1 MSQYMNSNPLAEH
14 NAGIALSSKQIPVG
28 GGGATGNMYQG
39 QAGRAFVQGGGGM
52 SQFHSFDG
60 GNQDSAYAR
69 GSYAPVSVGYNS
81 VTSGGGSRRKRSSK
95 SKRKVRK
102 TGRRN
107 KKCDCDIVTGF
118 GGFRSRRAARAG
130 RSRACRRCKSCRRG
144 RKQRSQ
150 SGGGWGAPYGSS
162 AASGVNAGYS
172 IGGPGTGV
180 TPSTV
185 ALANPAAPTA
195 YNSCHPV

>member
-1 MSQYMNSNPLAEH
+1 MAQYMNSNPLAEH

-28 GGGATGNMYQG
+28 GGGTGNMYQG

-81 VTSGGGSRRKRSSK
+81 ITRGGGSRRKRSSK
-95 SKRKVRK
+95 SKRKGRK

-118 GGFRSRRAARAG
+118 GGSRSRSRSRRCKCKARM
-130 RSRACRRCKSCRRG
+130 SRFVDSHK
-144 RKQRSQ
+144 RKQKSQ
-150 SGGGWGAPYGSS
+150 RGGSN
-162 AASGVNAGYS
+162 AAYS
-172 IGGPGTGV
+172 IAGSGTGVGPGT
-180 TPSTV
+180 T
-185 ALANPAAPTA
+185 ALANPAPYTA
-195 YNSCHPV
+195 YNSCHPVL

>member
-81 VTSGGGSRRKRSSK
+81 VTCGGGSRRKRSSK

-107 KKCDCDIVTGF
+107 KKCNCDIVTGF
-118 GGFRSRRAARAG
+118 GGVRSRRGARAG

-150 SGGGWGAPYGSS
+150 SGGSN
-162 AASGVNAGYS
+162 AAYS
-172 IGGPGTGV
+172 IAGSGTGVGPGT
-180 TPSTV
+180 T
-185 ALANPAAPTA
+185 ALANPAPYTA
-195 YNSCHPV
+195 YNSCHPVL

>member
-1 MSQYMNSNPLAEH
+1 MNSNPLAEH

-28 GGGATGNMYQG
+28 GGGTGNMYQG

-81 VTSGGGSRRKRSSK
+81 VTRGGGSRRKRSSK
-95 SKRKVRK
+95 SKRKGRK

-107 KKCDCDIVTGF
+107 KKCHCDIVTGF
-118 GGFRSRRAARAG
+118 GGSHSRSR
-130 RSRACRRCKSCRRG
+130 
-144 RKQRSQ
+144 SQ
-150 SGGGWGAPYGSS
+150 
-162 AASGVNAGYS
+162 
-172 IGGPGTGV
+172 ILIT
-180 TPSTV
+180 
-185 ALANPAAPTA
+185 NPPI
-195 YNSCHPV
+195 

>member
-1 MSQYMNSNPLAEH
+1 MNSNPLAEH

-28 GGGATGNMYQG
+28 GGGTGNMYQG

-81 VTSGGGSRRKRSSK
+81 VTRGGGSRSKRSSK
-95 SKRKVRK
+95 SKRKGRK

-118 GGFRSRRAARAG
+118 GGSRSRSRSRSRRCKCKARM
-130 RSRACRRCKSCRRG
+130 SRFVDSHK
-144 RKQRSQ
+144 RKQKSQ
-150 SGGGWGAPYGSS
+150 RGGSN
-162 AASGVNAGYS
+162 AAYS
-172 IGGPGTGV
+172 IAGSGTGVGPGT
-180 TPSTV
+180 T
-185 ALANPAAPTA
+185 ALANPAPYTA
-195 YNSCHPV
+195 YNSCHPVL